1 MPQRNAAAC
10 SALAAYAQRRRWP
23 EAVEMLLQ
31 HGGSWSSSAVA
42 ACLASVLPAAAW
54 PGRRSSPRLQTQPAV
69 PHGVCNALIALYA
82 CRGELSSSEKVS
94 GLAPGTP
101 FTWNAMAA
109 SRAIAGDLDGELGL
123 FSGMQAGGVNP
134 DGYSFGALFDGCC
147 RRSALRRG
155 AALLADAPCGAME
168 DARKVFEDML
178 ERDIVRG
185 TPSSRRAPQPTPPR
199 GRRPLPGHGGNRAR
213 SNGGSSLGLLAGFC
227 PRGAA
232 GEGPR
237 LLAAMPVQH
246 GVAAGVEHY
255 TCVVDGLARAGR
267 FEQALPVAPDG
278 APWGALLG
286 GCRMHGAVK
295 LAEVEPGHAGGG
307 VAGRCVRGACRW
319 EDAARARGR
328 WEGDELGGGGR
339 RGDARSGD
347 WSHGEREREST
358 YKI

>member
-42 ACLASVLPAAAW
+42 ACLASSRTA
-54 PGRRSSPRLQTQPAV
+54 
-69 PHGVCNALIALYA
+69 VCNALIALYA

-94 GLAPGTP
+94 GLAPGTS

-134 DGYSFGALFDGCC
+134 DGYSFGALFNGCC

-155 AALLADAPCGAME
+155 RRSSPTPPSGGLAHQP
-168 DARKVFEDML
+168 R
-178 ERDIVRG
+178 VRG
-185 TPSSRRAPQPTPPR
+185 HAREGHRSWNAVISACASTRAPARPPPSSRPWWEQGPVERGQLRGAPR
-199 GRRPLPGHGGNRAR
+199 
-213 SNGGSSLGLLAGFC
+213 GFC

-267 FEQALPVAPDG
+267 FEQALPVASDG

-307 VAGRCVRGACRW
+307 VVGRCVHGGVPVGGCGAG
-319 EDAARARGR
+319 A
-328 WEGDELGGGGR
+328 GGGGR
-339 RGDARSGD
+339 GMSWVEAGGGEM
-347 WSHGEREREST
+347 HGAGIGLTGREREST
-358 YKI
+358 YKIEAIHISLLNNSL